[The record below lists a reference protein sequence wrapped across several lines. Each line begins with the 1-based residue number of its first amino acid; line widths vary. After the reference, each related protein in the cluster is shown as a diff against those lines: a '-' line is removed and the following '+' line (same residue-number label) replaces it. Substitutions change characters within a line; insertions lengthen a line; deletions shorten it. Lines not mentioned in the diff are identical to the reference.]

1 MIVTF
6 LNSEII
12 NTINGSKSITK
23 NGITITFDNCYVDNN
38 KCYMKAEYTPGDDNT
53 ENRYFTDYGKV
64 NIKSSGGNI
73 ISIDGFYGKDD
84 KNFKIE
90 DPYYKGVTTDIT
102 FYPSRSWIY
111 GINYNSNN
119 YKFLFPEKLIF
130 IDDIATHYIEDYAK
144 NDKYLYTSSLNKRE
158 LRPIDGKTFIFY
170 DGIVEHDLKAIFK
183 YFIEVESIDY
193 NPGLTTG
200 LGYIKN
206 IYGEVSIEDFKKYVK
221 IYDMSNNVISNYDVV
236 HIPIVERDFDKPS
249 GNNGQILNQ
258 SYIGRYYGSGDI
270 TIIVEDSLS
279 ITQGT
284 VDSLDGAT
292 FDSINNRYE
301 RIVTSPSGQYFDKL
315 TIYTYVEDKT
325 VNILTQGIEN
335 TTNYTAVTNPTT
347 KKLLKSVTS
356 IVDFE
361 TKNVDV
367 VASGIKGTNDYTLTT
382 NHSTGKLL
390 KSVVSKVNF
399 ETKTINAVSG
409 ATLSGS
415 MYTKTTTPSTNKLI
429 NSVIT
434 QVPVE
439 DKTITES
446 NIINKDTIVPTSG
459 KLLKSIIIPE
469 LYQSYTVTNNDLTT
483 SKHII
488 NTPKKLIYPLDI
500 ELRKSIR
507 PLIFYK
513 SMIGDTYVTMQT
525 ITDNIIIDNIEVR
538 LKSQELDIN
547 SGDIKNVAYVI
558 NPSDPYVITKININA
573 TTNEVKLEGIEDR
586 DITFIEPRIPTKY
599 YGIYIQLLKK
609 MSDIAPELLK
619 DCNCSCNNINQ
630 KLINLWSLFNYACA
644 EYFYDKDS
652 KVAETIIKLI
662 VSQLNLMYKEDDEF
676 LITKYY
682 VGNYKNITSDDNEFE
697 NVSVYKLIPK
707 ELDVCSKRELINK
720 IAHTDDVHYIM
731 LPPDLKL
738 KKVWFDNNGIE
749 TILFDSENGINEYN
763 IKYHKFSDYN
773 DNHTIYWY
781 YSKYPISDINIEL
794 EFVK

>member
-12 NTINGSKSITK
+12 NAINGSKSITK

-38 KCYMKAEYTPGDDNT
+38 KCYMKAEYTPGDDSI
-53 ENRYFTDYGKV
+53 ENRYFTNYGKV

-73 ISIDGFYGKDD
+73 ISVNGFYGKDD
-84 KNFKIE
+84 KNFKINNYVYE
-90 DPYYKGVTTDIT
+90 GFVKDIT

-111 GINYNSNN
+111 GINYNSIN
-119 YKFLFPEKLIF
+119 YKLLFPEKLIF
-130 IDDIATHYIEDYAK
+130 IDNIATHYIEDYAK
-144 NDKYLYTSSLNKRE
+144 NDKYLYTNSLNKRE
-158 LRPIDGKTFIFY
+158 IRPIDGKTFIFY
-170 DGIVEHDLKAIFK
+170 DGIVEHDLKAIFR
-183 YFIEVESIDY
+183 YFIEVQSSEYD
-193 NPGLTTG
+193 PGLTAG
-200 LGYIKN
+200 LGHVKN
-206 IYGEVSIEDFKKYVK
+206 IYGEASIEDFKKYVE
-221 IYDMSNNVISNYDVV
+221 IYDMSNNVISNYDIV
-236 HIPIVERDFDKPS
+236 HIPIVEKEFDKES
-249 GNNGQILNQ
+249 GNNGTIINQ
-258 SYIGRYYGSGDI
+258 SYIGRDYGSGDI

-284 VDSLDGAT
+284 VDSLDDAI
-292 FDSINNRYE
+292 FDSVNNRYE
-301 RIVTSPSGQYFDKL
+301 KIVNSPSGQYFDKL

-325 VNILTQGIEN
+325 VNVLTQGVES

-356 IVDFE
+356 VVDFE

-367 VASGIKGTNDYTLTT
+367 IASGTKNTNDYTLTT

-399 ETKTINAVSG
+399 ETKTI
-409 ATLSGS
+409 
-415 MYTKTTTPSTNKLI
+415 
-429 NSVIT
+429 
-434 QVPVE
+434 
-439 DKTITES
+439 TES
-446 NIINKDTIVPTSG
+446 NIINKDTIIPTSG

-469 LYQSYTVTNNDLTT
+469 LYQSYTVTHNDLTT
-483 SKHII
+483 SQHTI

-500 ELRKSIR
+500 ELRKSTR
-507 PLIFYK
+507 PLIFYQ
-513 SMIGDTYVTMQT
+513 SMIGDTYVTMRT
-525 ITDNIIIDNIEVR
+525 MTDNIIVDNVEVR
-538 LKSQELDIN
+538 LLSQELDIN
-547 SGDIKNVAYVI
+547 SGDIKNVAYTI
-558 NPSDPYVITKININA
+558 NPSNPYVITKVNINA

-586 DITFIEPRIPTKY
+586 DITFVEPRVPTKY

-619 DCNCSCNNINQ
+619 DCNCSCNNTNQ

-763 IKYHKFSDYN
+763 TKYHKFSDYN
-773 DNHTIYWY
+773 DNYTIYWY
-781 YSKYPISDINIEL
+781 YSKYPISDINVEL

>member
-12 NTINGSKSITK
+12 NAINGSKSITK
-23 NGITITFDNCYVDNN
+23 NGVTITFDNCYVDNN
-38 KCYMKAEYTPGDDNT
+38 KCYMKAEYTPGDDNI
-53 ENRYFTDYGKV
+53 ENRYFTNYGKV

-73 ISIDGFYGKDD
+73 ISVDGFYGKDD
-84 KNFKIE
+84 KNFKINNNVYE
-90 DPYYKGVTTDIT
+90 GFVKDIT

-111 GINYNSNN
+111 GINYNNIN
-119 YKFLFPEKLIF
+119 YKFLFPEKLLF
-130 IDDIATHYIEDYAK
+130 IDNIATHYIEDYAK
-144 NDKYLYTSSLNKRE
+144 NDKYLYTNSLNKRE
-158 LRPIDGKTFIFY
+158 IRPIDGKTFIFY
-170 DGIVEHDLKAIFK
+170 DGIVEHDLKAIFR
-183 YFIEVESIDY
+183 YFIEVQSSEYD
-193 NPGLTTG
+193 PGLTAG
-200 LGYIKN
+200 LGHVKN
-206 IYGEVSIEDFKKYVK
+206 IYGEASIEDFKNYVE
-221 IYDMSNNVISNYDVV
+221 IYDMSNNVISNYDIV
-236 HIPIVERDFDKPS
+236 HIPIVEKEFDKES
-249 GNNGQILNQ
+249 GNNGTIINQ
-258 SYIGRYYGSGDI
+258 SYIGRDYGNGDI

-292 FDSINNRYE
+292 FDSVNNRYE
-301 RIVTSPSGQYFDKL
+301 KIVTSPSGQYFDSL

-325 VNILTQGIEN
+325 VNVLTQGVES

-356 IVDFE
+356 VVDFE

-367 VASGIKGTNDYTLTT
+367 IASGTKNTNDYTLTT

-399 ETKTINAVSG
+399 ETKTI
-409 ATLSGS
+409 
-415 MYTKTTTPSTNKLI
+415 
-429 NSVIT
+429 
-434 QVPVE
+434 
-439 DKTITES
+439 TES
-446 NIINKDTIVPTSG
+446 NIINKDTIIPTSG

-469 LYQSYTVTNNDLTT
+469 LYQSYTVTHNDLTT
-483 SKHII
+483 SQHTIS
-488 NTPKKLIYPLDI
+488 TSKKLIYPLDI
-500 ELRKSIR
+500 ELRKSTR

-525 ITDNIIIDNIEVR
+525 ITDNIIVDNVEVR

-547 SGDIKNVAYVI
+547 SGDIKSFAYII
-558 NPSDPYVITKININA
+558 NPSDPYVITKVNVNA

-586 DITFIEPRIPTKY
+586 DITFVEPRVPTKY

-619 DCNCSCNNINQ
+619 DCNCSCNNTNQ

-773 DNHTIYWY
+773 DNYTIYWY
-781 YSKYPISDINIEL
+781 YSKYPISDINVEL